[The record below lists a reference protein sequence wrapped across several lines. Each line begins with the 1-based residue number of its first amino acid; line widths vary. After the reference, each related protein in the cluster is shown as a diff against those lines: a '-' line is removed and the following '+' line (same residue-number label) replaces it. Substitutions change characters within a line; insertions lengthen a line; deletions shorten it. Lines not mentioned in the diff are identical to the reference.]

1 MERRIWKT
9 YFTDDPN
16 RLPKVFR
23 KEHFKRKLP
32 PAIQKSNSPI
42 KPEEKSTLEK
52 NGVAPEDEED
62 TEKESKKDEGL
73 TVAQKSAA
81 EAVIAFFKEVTQVAT
96 ATRSCSDTGCVSGGV
111 APEGIPIVEPSDYI
125 SYADYILKSDGTI
138 QEVSS
143 GDIYIFTN
151 PGGAN

>member
-1 MERRIWKT
+1 MNRVLHKTILLLVVGAILLHQSGDESEAAIYKWKDESGKPI
-9 YFTDDPN
+9 FTDDPN

-23 KEHFKRKLP
+23 KEHFKRKFP

-111 APEGIPIVEPSDYI
+111 APVEWLRKVFP
-125 SYADYILKSDGTI
+125 
-138 QEVSS
+138 
-143 GDIYIFTN
+143 
-151 PGGAN
+151 